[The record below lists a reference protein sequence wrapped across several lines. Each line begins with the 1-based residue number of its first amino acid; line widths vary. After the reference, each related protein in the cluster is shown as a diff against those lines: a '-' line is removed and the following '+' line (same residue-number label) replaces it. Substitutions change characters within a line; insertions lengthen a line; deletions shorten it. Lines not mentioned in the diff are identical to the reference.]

1 MSIAVPDIPVIE
13 TERLRLRC
21 FQPRDFAAVAAYK
34 ADPQVMRFTG
44 GPEDELS
51 AWKSFAAMIG
61 HWFTL
66 GHGYFCVALRD
77 SDVCIGHIGLLHPPG
92 WPGKEVSYT
101 LARAH
106 QGKGYAT
113 EAALAGLAFACGPL
127 GWSEPISLIAPG
139 NTSSQRVAERL
150 GATRDPERLHVWG
163 HDVELW
169 RHKAPDQQLTAMAAD
184 TENRP

>member
-1 MSIAVPDIPVIE
+1 MIIAPAAIPVIE
-13 TERLRLRC
+13 TERLRLRG

-34 ADPQVMRFTG
+34 ADPAVMAFSG
-44 GPEDELS
+44 GTENELA

-77 SDVCIGHIGLLHPPG
+77 SDACIGHVGLLHPPG

-101 LARAH
+101 LARGH
-106 QGKGYAT
+106 HGKGYAT
-113 EAALAGLAFACGPL
+113 EAATAGLAFACGPL
-127 GWSEPISLIAPG
+127 GWAEPISLIHPDNHA
-139 NTSSQRVAERL
+139 SQRVAERL
-150 GATRDPERLHVWG
+150 GAARDTDLHHVWG

-169 RHKAPDQQLTAMAAD
+169 RHRPPANPLTAEMAVAM
-184 TENRP
+184 N